1 MAGFSK
7 ILVTGGAGFI
17 GSHLV
22 DKLVKK
28 GYRVSIFDN
37 LEPQVHPD
45 GLPEYLNLKAAF
57 IRGDVRKRRA
67 LKEAVLSADAV
78 VHLAAAVGVG
88 QSQYQI
94 AKYVESN
101 IQGTANL
108 LDILANEKHGV
119 KKFVVASS
127 MSIYGEGLYKCGK
140 CGKVKPPLRDF
151 ITKSKHP
158 SPLRGEGPGEGEE
171 FWEPR
176 CPHCKGALK
185 PVPTPEETPLVSN
198 SIYAVSKKEQEEM
211 SLLIGKTYGIPV
223 AALRF
228 FNAYG
233 PRQSLSNPYTGVA
246 AIFLSRIKNN
256 NSPVIYEDGL
266 QARDFIWVEDIADA
280 CILSMEKEAAD
291 YQVFNVGSGKPVT
304 ILDIAKT
311 LIKFLGM
318 EGKVCPDVTYK
329 FRKGDVRHCYA
340 DTGKIRKMLGFEPRV
355 SFEEGMKKLISWS
368 KKAKAEDRFVKAAG
382 ELKKRNLI

>member
-1 MAGFSK
+1 MKK
-7 ILVTGGAGFI
+7 IKKVLVTGGAGFI

-28 GYRVSIFDN
+28 GYKVSVFDN

-45 GLPEYLNLKAAF
+45 GLPQYLNLKAAF
-57 IRGDVRKRRA
+57 IRGDVRKRRE
-67 LKEAVLSADAV
+67 LKSAVMSADAV

-108 LDILANEKHGV
+108 LDILANEKHCI

-151 ITKSKHP
+151 VRIP
-158 SPLRGEGPGEGEE
+158 NPGSRTPDLN
-171 FWEPR
+171 FWEPQ
-176 CPHCKGALK
+176 CPHCKGPLK

-223 AALRF
+223 TALRF

-246 AIFLSRIKNN
+246 AIFLSRIKNS

-266 QARDFIWVEDIADA
+266 QTRDFIWVEDIADA
-280 CILSMEKEAAD
+280 CILSMEKEEAD
-291 YQVFNVGSGKPVT
+291 YHVFNVGSGKPVT
-304 ILDIAKT
+304 ILDIAKI
-311 LIKFLGM
+311 LIRLLGAK
-318 EGKVCPDVTYK
+318 GRVCPDVTCK

-340 DTGKIRKMLGFEPRV
+340 DTGKIKNLLGFSPRV
-355 SFEEGMKKLISWS
+355 SFEDGMKKLINWS
-368 KKAKAEDRFVKAAG
+368 KKVKAEDRFAKAAG